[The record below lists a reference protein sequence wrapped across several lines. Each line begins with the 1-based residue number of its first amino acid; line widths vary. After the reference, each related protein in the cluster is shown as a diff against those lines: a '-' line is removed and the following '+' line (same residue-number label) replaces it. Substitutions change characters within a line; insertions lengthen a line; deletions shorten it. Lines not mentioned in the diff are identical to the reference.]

1 MHKINNQQIISQIKN
16 QEAKKQEPKKK
27 YKEVKIQR
35 NLKKIKPKVP

>member
-1 MHKINNQQIISQIKN
+1 MHKINNQQIISQIKK